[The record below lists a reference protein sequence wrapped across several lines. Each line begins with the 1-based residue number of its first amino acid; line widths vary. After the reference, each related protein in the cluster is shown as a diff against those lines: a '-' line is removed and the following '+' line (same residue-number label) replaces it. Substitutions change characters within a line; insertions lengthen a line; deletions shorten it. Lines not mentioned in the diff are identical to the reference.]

1 MRPNKIKQ
9 LWNEGK
15 CPTLGWLSIS
25 NGFTAEIM
33 ARQGFDALCV
43 DLQHGTSEANDVLP
57 MLQAV
62 SQTETVPFVRVAW
75 NDPAS
80 TPIGNQPM
88 AFSEHYTS
96 TQASRIGRT
105 SITFFVKEGAK
116 PMIRAA
122 LADGG
127 YGTSYQE
134 GLVNMLNDL
143 LESQDRKRVA

>member
-1 MRPNKIKQ
+1 MNPDDPNGCT
-9 LWNEGK
+9 GK
-15 CPTLGWLSIS
+15 GQANTSIL
-25 NGFTAEIM
+25 N
-33 ARQGFDALCV
+33 
-43 DLQHGTSEANDVLP
+43 
-57 MLQAV
+57 
-62 SQTETVPFVRVAW
+62 QT
-75 NDPAS
+75 
-80 TPIGNQPM
+80 M

-116 PMIRAA
+116 PVIRAA

>member
-1 MRPNKIKQ
+1 MNPNGPNGCTGNGQ
-9 LWNEGK
+9 AN
-15 CPTLGWLSIS
+15 TSIR
-25 NGFTAEIM
+25 N
-33 ARQGFDALCV
+33 
-43 DLQHGTSEANDVLP
+43 
-57 MLQAV
+57 
-62 SQTETVPFVRVAW
+62 QT
-75 NDPAS
+75 
-80 TPIGNQPM
+80 M

-116 PMIRAA
+116 PVIRAA

-143 LESQDRKRVA
+143 LESQERKRVA

>member
-1 MRPNKIKQ
+1 MNPDGPNGCTGNGQ
-9 LWNEGK
+9 AN
-15 CPTLGWLSIS
+15 TSIH
-25 NGFTAEIM
+25 N
-33 ARQGFDALCV
+33 
-43 DLQHGTSEANDVLP
+43 
-57 MLQAV
+57 
-62 SQTETVPFVRVAW
+62 QT
-75 NDPAS
+75 
-80 TPIGNQPM
+80 M

-116 PMIRAA
+116 PVIRAA

-143 LESQDRKRVA
+143 LESQERKRVA

>member
-1 MRPNKIKQ
+1 MNPDDPNGCT
-9 LWNEGK
+9 GK
-15 CPTLGWLSIS
+15 GQANTSIR
-25 NGFTAEIM
+25 N
-33 ARQGFDALCV
+33 
-43 DLQHGTSEANDVLP
+43 
-57 MLQAV
+57 
-62 SQTETVPFVRVAW
+62 QTT
-75 NDPAS
+75 
-80 TPIGNQPM
+80 

-116 PMIRAA
+116 PVIRAA